1 MANIIIVG
9 CGRVGSQLATLLS
22 QGDGN
27 VCVVDRNAAA
37 FSNLDRNFNGNT
49 LQGVGFDEDVLVRA
63 GVEEADVVAA
73 VTQSDNSNLMVI
85 EVARRIFHVPHVI
98 ARLYKPARERAYMQ
112 LGLDYVCGTSLV
124 AEEIFSKIM
133 SGHGSHLDTFGDF
146 EVLRFS
152 IDLSM
157 TPRGRVKVGDLERN
171 HGIRII
177 AFERRDGSMSSIP
190 TRDSVLYHGDS
201 VLACIRHDLLN
212 SFSVYMM
219 QR

>member
-1 MANIIIVG
+1 M
-9 CGRVGSQLATLLS
+9 
-22 QGDGN
+22 
-27 VCVVDRNAAA
+27 CVVDRNAAA

-98 ARLYKPARERAYMQ
+98 ARLYNPARERAYMQ

-124 AEEIFSKIM
+124 AEEIFSKIV

-152 IDLSM
+152 SDLSM

>member
-22 QGDGN
+22 QNDGN
-27 VCVVDRNAAA
+27 VCVIDRNAAA
-37 FSNLDRNFNGNT
+37 FANLDRHFNGAT
-49 LQGVGFDEDVLVRA
+49 LQGVGFDEDVLIRA
-63 GVEEADVVAA
+63 GVEEADCVAA
-73 VTQSDNSNLMVI
+73 VTQSDNSNLMVA
-85 EVARRIFHVPHVI
+85 EVARRIFHVPQVI
-98 ARLYKPARERAYMQ
+98 TRLYNTARERAYMQ

-124 AEEIFSKIM
+124 AEEVFSKIM

-152 IDLSM
+152 IDLSSTNDGKM
-157 TPRGRVKVGDLERN
+157 KVSSLERD

-190 TRDSVLYHGDS
+190 TRNSVLYHGDS
-201 VLACIRHDLLN
+201 VLACVRHDLLRA
-212 SFSVYMM
+212 FSVFMM